1 MVARC
6 AFVISGA
13 QLVAHHRRGPEL
25 LDCRVIFSVPG
36 PVEDLIAG
44 AGV

>member
-1 MVARC
+1 METRC

-13 QLVAHHRRGPEL
+13 HLVAHHRGGPEL

-36 PVEDLIAG
+36 PVQDLIAG